1 MEMQM
6 LSLDQMLPPDHVA
19 RVVWAYVEQV
29 DVGPLLA
36 TIRSVEHHAG
46 NPAIDPRV
54 LLGLWLLATIQ
65 GVGSAREIER
75 RTSEH
80 TAYRWLAGGL
90 PINYHTLNDFRSD
103 HVAFLDQLLTTSVA
117 SLLHQQLIVL
127 DRVAQDGMRVRA
139 SAGAGSFRRQS
150 TLQKCLVEA
159 ETHVQAVKAQAEGDP
174 AAGLRRQQRLAEER
188 HGRIQAALAETQ
200 QLAQQRQ
207 QVEVEKGVK
216 AKEPRASTTDPEARI
231 MKMAD
236 GGFRPA
242 YNVQLATTTESGII
256 VGADVINKGSD
267 SGQLAPMVE
276 QLQERYDAKPKE
288 ALADGGFATKEDI
301 HTLHEEHHVQVYA
314 PVKDENKKRAAG
326 VDPFVPRKGDSE
338 GVALWRQ
345 RMGTEAAKQIC
356 AERAQTA
363 EWANALMRNRGL
375 YQFRVRGLAKV
386 KAVMLWYVLAHNLLR
401 AVALRAA
408 ANAPPS

>member
-1 MEMQM
+1 
-6 LSLDQMLPPDHVA
+6 
-19 RVVWAYVEQV
+19 
-29 DVGPLLA
+29 
-36 TIRSVEHHAG
+36 
-46 NPAIDPRV
+46 
-54 LLGLWLLATIQ
+54 
-65 GVGSAREIER
+65 
-75 RTSEH
+75 
-80 TAYRWLAGGL
+80 
-90 PINYHTLNDFRSD
+90 
-103 HVAFLDQLLTTSVA
+103 
-117 SLLHQQLIVL
+117 
-127 DRVAQDGMRVRA
+127 
-139 SAGAGSFRRQS
+139 
-150 TLQKCLVEA
+150 
-159 ETHVQAVKAQAEGDP
+159 
-174 AAGLRRQQRLAEER
+174 
-188 HGRIQAALAETQ
+188 
-200 QLAQQRQ
+200 
-207 QVEVEKGVK
+207 
-216 AKEPRASTTDPEARI
+216 
-231 MKMAD
+231 MAD

-345 RMGTEAAKQIC
+345 RMGTEAAKQIY